1 MQIPKIPSEEL
12 LKQVDALE
20 KQLQEATTAEAVNI
34 YSNLTYRLKRKIIQR
49 NNIPEVIEAY
59 NKAMEEKAKKEAE
72 QAFSE
77 TWNSKIENI
86 YKAANNYSMIA
97 QASRQIIPAFRELD
111 KKTLTIKIESVL
123 QKYNKNQ
130 FVYKYIK

>member
-1 MQIPKIPSEEL
+1 MQILKIPSEEL

-72 QAFSE
+72 RQRFS
-77 TWNSKIENI
+77 
-86 YKAANNYSMIA
+86 
-97 QASRQIIPAFRELD
+97 
-111 KKTLTIKIESVL
+111 
-123 QKYNKNQ
+123 
-130 FVYKYIK
+130 